1 MIRDYNKAT
10 SALLS
15 GFSAGD
21 RVDERFELKRVLYF
35 LSVLVT
41 LLSFVILIPDYP
53 IGNLTITD
61 LMFAIFFISGIASLF
76 AAIIV
81 AYGDYRDFEKV
92 KKIFEDAVAK
102 KINMTSEDIKALPD
116 SSEVKSEFNYKVGSL
131 LGEYYSPLINQIM
144 SIGVVPIILGIIV
157 LILSDLT
164 SIEPYFFYINITT
177 ALLLIGGCMEAM
189 AFLIGFFFPEG
200 AGNENILSNSTNIHN
215 TGNVNEEVVKQ
226 IMLHVIPELQK
237 GINETFTKM
246 TIETRVSFN
255 DSNNTSKPTS
265 TTKVK

>member
-10 SALLS
+10 AALLS

-35 LSVLVT
+35 LGT
-41 LLSFVILIPDYP
+41 LLALLSLVILIPDYP
-53 IGNLTITD
+53 IGNLTITE
-61 LMFAIFFISGIASLF
+61 LMFTIFFLGGILSLF

-81 AYGDYRDFEKV
+81 AYGDYRDFDKV
-92 KKIFEDAVAK
+92 KSIFEEAAAK
-102 KINMTSEDIKALPD
+102 KFNLSKDEILAKSDDNEIK
-116 SSEVKSEFNYKVGSL
+116 EKFKFKVGTL

-157 LILSDLT
+157 LILADLT

-200 AGNENILSNSTNIHN
+200 AGKDNILNGSDHENINE
-215 TGNVNEEVVKQ
+215 GDVNEEVVKR
-226 IMLHVIPELQK
+226 IMINIMPELQK
-237 GINETFTKM
+237 GINETFKNM
-246 TIETRVSFN
+246 TIETRVSYN
-255 DSNNTSKPTS
+255 DINKTTSSP